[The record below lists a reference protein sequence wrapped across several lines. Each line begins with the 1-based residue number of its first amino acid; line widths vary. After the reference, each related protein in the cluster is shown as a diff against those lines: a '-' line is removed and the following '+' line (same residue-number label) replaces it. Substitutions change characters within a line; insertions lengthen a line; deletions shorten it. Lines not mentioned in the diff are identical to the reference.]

1 MAQVVA
7 LLGVYDDTFLNIHHI
22 VIHII

>member
-7 LLGVYDDTFLNIHHI
+7 LLGVYDDTFLSIHHI
-22 VIHII
+22 VVHII